1 MGDSPC
7 TTPGGEDPAQGAAV
21 NKWQQTGL
29 PKLKHIILQRTGHTP
44 GTAIPTVLHVD
55 YKGDWLP
62 LSVCSIAQQNLP
74 AWVKG
79 SETRC
84 QGAHWCSCAEVIHH
98 SFTAGN
104 STVSLGPLPGITKWG
119 NPAGWGPCG
128 GIFLYAGKHLTT
140 FSPSFSLSP
149 FFSNTLF
156 PFPHPSPCPTPHR
169 HFIFFSSQVILS
181 RAVKACKT

>member
-1 MGDSPC
+1 MLKPRILGWSTVMESFPLAGIPPPHSHQMGPLAAFINLFNWAVWVTEQC
-7 TTPGGEDPAQGAAV
+7 ATPGGEDPAQGAAV

-44 GTAIPTVLHVD
+44 GTALPTVLHVD

-74 AWVKG
+74 AMVKG

-84 QGAHWCSCAEVIHH
+84 QGAHWCSWAEVIHH
-98 SFTAGN
+98 SVTGGN
-104 STVSLGPLPGITKWG
+104 GTVSLGPLPVITRWG

-128 GIFLYAGKHLTT
+128 GIFL
-140 FSPSFSLSP
+140 
-149 FFSNTLF
+149 
-156 PFPHPSPCPTPHR
+156 
-169 HFIFFSSQVILS
+169 
-181 RAVKACKT
+181 